1 MSTDRSRPRAR
12 KSPTSG
18 RATIYSVAERAGVSI
33 ATVSRVLSGTAVTS
47 PEATEKVLKA
57 AHDLAYV
64 PQNSAKSLASARYQT
79 HAVVI
84 GSLDGPYYS
93 ELLMGYEEVAA
104 RYDQELLL
112 VVADRPRRTLADLR
126 ARVDGV
132 MIAQMDIPDAE
143 IAALAALIPV
153 VAVGRA
159 QIDGCDVVISES
171 TATAHALTRHLIDVH
186 ARRRLVFVG
195 APDQSSDVAARHA
208 GFEAAL
214 TESGLRPL
222 TEPLRVPYTESGGGR
237 GRRSGARSPGLPGRP
252 GLRQRRGRSRAR
264 RRSAAP
270 IGRPRR
276 GPLTDRLGRRDSRSL
291 RHPRPHHR
299 PPARSG
305 DGRTGRRAAPPTGQ
319 GLRGTRRAARAGHR
333 GGDPAVLRL
342 PGLIDTRHHHRV
354 GSTGVARARPV
365 ATELHH
371 DPAPPRPAPPRP
383 SALHD
388 RPNDHDVR
396 TTR

>member
-1 MSTDRSRPRAR
+1 VSTDRSRHRAR

-33 ATVSRVLSGTAVTS
+33 ATVSRVLSGTAVAS

-143 IAALAALIPV
+143 VAALAALIPV
-153 VAVGRA
+153 VAVGRGP
-159 QIDGCDVVISES
+159 IDGCDVVISES
-171 TATAHALTRHLIDVH
+171 TATANALTRHLIDVH
-186 ARRRLVFVG
+186 GRRRLVFVG
-195 APDQSSDVAARHA
+195 APDQSSDVAARHT
-208 GFEAAL
+208 GFETAL
-214 TESGLRPL
+214 TDSGLRPL
-222 TEPLRVPYTESGGGR
+222 AEPLRVPYTEHGGASAVDLALCLPVFPDGLVCANDEVALAL
-237 GRRSGARSPGLPGRP
+237 GAGL
-252 GLRQRRGRSRAR
+252 R
-264 RRSAAP
+264 RRSVVPGVDLSLTGWDDVTAARYVTP
-270 IGRPRR
+270 GLTTARQPVREMGGRAAELLHRRVR
-276 GPLTDRLGRRDSRSL
+276 GPAEPG
-291 RHPRPHHR
+291 
-299 PPARSG
+299 
-305 DGRTGRRAAPPTGQ
+305 GQ
-319 GLRGTRRAARAGHR
+319 H
-333 GGDPAVLRL
+333 VL
-342 PGLIDTRHHHRV
+342 
-354 GSTGVARARPV
+354 
-365 ATELHH
+365 ATEAVIRQSCGCP
-371 DPAPPRPAPPRP
+371 D
-383 SALHD
+383 
-388 RPNDHDVR
+388 
-396 TTR
+396 